1 MENVVETMDRSRRDH
16 STPRLRISSRI
27 DRSRNARRRR
37 RPPDHGKL
45 VERGFRCA
53 ATVVS
58 SRDESARDRRL
69 VKYRRNVRSLRIVK
83 KCALIPAAIFRTIL
97 YTSRTR
103 VLSRLVPR
111 SNRIGEASP
120 SWNTYQNVDGYLC
133 RRFRQSHHGHH
144 VYRCCAAREED
155 ADGEPEGQRGEQKVE
170 HEQQPAQPVPRRDL
184 GRLEEQLSE

>member
-45 VERGFRCA
+45 IERGFRCA

-111 SNRIGEASP
+111 SNRIGELHRLRGTRTKTSTGICAGAFDSP
-120 SWNTYQNVDGYLC
+120 TTDITYTVAVLHA
-133 RRFRQSHHGHH
+133 RRTQMESL
-144 VYRCCAAREED
+144 
-155 ADGEPEGQRGEQKVE
+155 RGSV
-170 HEQQPAQPVPRRDL
+170 ANRR
-184 GRLEEQLSE
+184 